1 MTSENTSLQ
10 VCTTPAD
17 LTALAEKLHA
27 DGRPVALVPTMG
39 ALHDGHMQLVRA
51 AKQIPNAAV
60 IVSIFVNPLQFGP
73 NEDLDSYPRP
83 SSQPALVGC
92 PNVVWNPTSFT
103 MSRSQPLR
111 ANFSRPNCSTVW
123 VASPVSAANPTVT
136 RLG

>member
-73 NEDLDSYPRP
+73 NEDLDSYPRTLP
-83 SSQPALVGC
+83 EDLDLLASEGVYAAFA
-92 PNVVWNPTSFT
+92 PTPQDLS
-103 MSRSQPLR
+103 LIHI
-111 ANFSRPNCSTVW
+111 
-123 VASPVSAANPTVT
+123 
-136 RLG
+136 